1 MNKVEDYLKKICIRK
16 IRRKNISNQTCRT
29 VTMGVINRPFHQFK
43 GYSKFTEEHPELWK
57 LLLELGEQL
66 DPNHQFSSVTIN
78 HNVECLPHKDVRNQ
92 GTTMII
98 GLGDYTGGE
107 LVVDGKEI
115 DINRKPYYFNG
126 YLHTHY
132 TKPFQ
137 GNRYSLMFYNCKNT
151 WNIEHRDEDIPIIR
165 EVYHGNQYH
174 NGKIGFGIEKD
185 DHWIDL
191 GAHIGC
197 FSKKAEY
204 YGATVTA
211 YEPCKDNYDLL
222 CKNIKGT
229 AHNVAVGVKDD
240 NVHLQKGSKSYF
252 NKVTGKGTTPQVS
265 FESILTDGCCV
276 KMDIEGSELPIIDE
290 CDFSGIKKMVIAY
303 HTNVDKSLAN
313 LHLRVAKLME
323 WFDVDYQEIT
333 IDPIDMFPNEI
344 MIYCKQ
350 KETNA

>member
-1 MNKVEDYLKKICIRK
+1 M
-16 IRRKNISNQTCRT
+16 
-29 VTMGVINRPFHQFK
+29 
-43 GYSKFTEEHPELWK
+43 
-57 LLLELGEQL
+57 
-66 DPNHQFSSVTIN
+66 
-78 HNVECLPHKDVRNQ
+78 
-92 GTTMII
+92 
-98 GLGDYTGGE
+98 
-107 LVVDGKEI
+107 
-115 DINRKPYYFNG
+115 
-126 YLHTHY
+126 
-132 TKPFQ
+132 
-137 GNRYSLMFYNCKNT
+137 
-151 WNIEHRDEDIPIIR
+151 
-165 EVYHGNQYH
+165 
-174 NGKIGFGIEKD
+174 GKIGFGIEKN

-350 KETNA
+350 KKLMFQIFKRLFK